1 MTTLLDEAMAYILE
15 LNRYRGLTVKLYVR
29 FLKPLKPQCN
39 YKIRGYID
47 KIRGKLAR
55 VHSEIIDQ
63 NDNVM
68 AKAYG
73 LFFID
78 NSIGG
83 E

>member
-1 MTTLLDEAMAYILE
+1 MAYALE
-15 LNRYRGLTVKLYVR
+15 LDGYRGLTAKLYVR
-29 FLKPLKPQCN
+29 FLKPLKPKDN

-47 KIRGKLAR
+47 KIRSKLAR
-55 VHSEIIDQ
+55 VHSEIIDE
-63 NDNVM
+63 NGNTM

-78 NSIGG
+78 NKIGG